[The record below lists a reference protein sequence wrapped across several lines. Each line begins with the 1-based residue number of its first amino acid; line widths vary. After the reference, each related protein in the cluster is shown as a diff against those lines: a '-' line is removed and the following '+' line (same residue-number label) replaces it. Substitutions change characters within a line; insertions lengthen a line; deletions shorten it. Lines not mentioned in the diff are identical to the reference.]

1 MTVEE
6 GWKKWSE
13 NEPVGMLVDK
23 IFGGGGGDKAP
34 AAPAYQADPAAFDV
48 LGQTAV
54 QGVMNKAG
62 NLSQQGFDQQQMA
75 DNRLFAGYSAPQIGV
90 QPGVRAGEVNANV
103 GRADTGL
110 MGSSSSMGQALQAR
124 GAQTD
129 ALRLQEAAATGQG
142 ASVAPGMLQEAGF
155 RNAGDIQMNAA
166 DAAMAYR
173 NAAAQGNSAYQR
185 AFGHQQNAFDESA
198 IQAQRATM
206 AANQDAVQR
215 QAALTAGARGN
226 MMGASLLN
234 AQNNAAYGTQQAGV
248 TAANN
253 MADQQRAAAFQAQQS
268 QQQAGYNQTLQS
280 IQAADANARAN
291 IASNLQRGVSE
302 AQAAQLASNEQIAA
316 RNAFMEGSGA
326 IRDRDINQAATWGN
340 IAATGLNADLGMA
353 DIAAGNAN
361 RTFDADQFNAELDM
375 ERRGTNADLAMRTN
389 ELNSGNLVGLADRG
403 QSAGWSGF
411 DAQRDIVGSDVQ
423 AAMDLEALNAGQYSS
438 AENRRLGAQQSA
450 AAQRAQQQGALISA
464 GGAMGAAYIAS
475 DKKLKKIGGS
485 VEHDY
490 RKAQSKKFTYKDP
503 EAYGDGEREGPMAND
518 LPEAV
523 TREDEDG
530 NLMVDKDR
538 LLMSLAGSL
547 GDIQRRLDEL
557 GEDDDEDEE
566 KAA

>member
-13 NEPVGMLVDK
+13 NEPVGMLIDK
-23 IFGGGGGDKAP
+23 IFGGGGDKAP

-62 NLSQQGFDQQQMA
+62 NLSHQGFDQQQMA

-110 MGSSSSMGQALQAR
+110 MGAGSSMGQALQAR

-129 ALRLQEAAATGQG
+129 ALRLQEAAAMGQG

-316 RNAFMEGSGA
+316 RNAFSSGA
-326 IRDRDINQAATWGN
+326 ESLRGMDLNQSGAWNNYAQ
-340 IAATGLNADLGMA
+340 TGLSADTAIMGVQG
-353 DIAAGNAN
+353 DNAN
-361 RTFDADQFNAELDM
+361 RTLGADQFNAGLDADRQSANAGLQM
-375 ERRGTNADLAMRTN
+375 QTNA
-389 ELNSGNLVGLADRG
+389 LNSGNLNELASRG

-438 AENRRLGAQQSA
+438 AADRRLGAQQSA
-450 AAQRAQQQGALISA
+450 AAQRSQQQGALISTA
-464 GGAMGAAYIAS
+464 GAIGAAYLRS

-503 EAYGDGEREGPMAND
+503 KHGEGEHEGPMAND

-557 GEDDDEDEE
+557 NDEDDEDEE